1 MGECWGTHTMTT
13 LSNDFIK
20 TATSEFLPPLNKLIE
35 KPPKTHGFP
44 LVGSIPH
51 VLRKQI
57 RFLEDAREQYG
68 DVYDLNL
75 GLTNMIMLNR
85 PEHAQH
91 VLRDHAR
98 NYTKGGPMWAMIRT
112 LLGNGLPVSEG
123 EFWMRQRRMMQ
134 PQFHRRRL
142 EVLTQYMADAI
153 DDGLA
158 ELDELVKAGGPINMA
173 QEFANIT
180 MKVIVR
186 AMFGTG
192 LAREAVTAVSDNLA
206 FALDF
211 MLTGLITDAFP
222 SWMPVPGR
230 ARYQQSIEVIDE
242 IVFAVIEQRRNEGL
256 GDDMISMLLDMVDD
270 ETGAQM
276 TDQQLRDEA
285 VSLFLA
291 GYETTSVAM
300 SWSLHFLTQA
310 PMLMEKLQGAVDDT
324 VGQRQITFTDLHA
337 LEYPRWVMQEALRLY
352 SPVFW
357 LWRTAEE
364 NDVIDGFLIEK
375 GQNVALAIHNIHR
388 HPDVWD
394 DPTTFDPERF
404 SAERS
409 EGRHSLAWMAFGAGQ
424 RQCIGRDFA
433 LMEGQ
438 LILSKLIQRY
448 TIEAIPGRVAE
459 PHIALTLRTKDGV
472 WVNLKR
478 R

>member
-1 MGECWGTHTMTT
+1 MESI
-13 LSNDFIK
+13 SNELIQK
-20 TATSEFLPPLNKLIE
+20 RTNEMRSPLR
-35 KPPKTHGFP
+35 KPPQTPGFP
-44 LVGSIPH
+44 VVGALPQ
-51 VLRKQI
+51 VLRQQI
-57 RFLEDAREQYG
+57 HFIESAREQYG
-68 DVYDLNL
+68 DVYNLNL
-75 GLTNMIMLNR
+75 GFTNMIMLNR

-98 NYTKGGPMWAMIRT
+98 NYTKGGPMWAMVRT

-123 EFWMRQRRMMQ
+123 DFWMRQRRLMQ
-134 PQFHRRRL
+134 PQFHRKRL
-142 EVLTQYMADAI
+142 EALTQHMADAI
-153 DDGLA
+153 DEGLN
-158 ELDELVKAGGPINMA
+158 ELDELVKTGQPINMA

-192 LAREAVTAVSDNLA
+192 LDRDSVTAVSENLT
-206 FALDF
+206 FALDY
-211 MLTGLITDAFP
+211 MLRGLITNALP
-222 SWMPVPGR
+222 AWMPVPGR
-230 ARYQQSIEVIDE
+230 AKYQRSIEIIDE
-242 IVFAVIEQRRNEGL
+242 IVFGVIERRRSEGL
-256 GDDMISMLLDMVDD
+256 GDDMISMLLNMVDD
-270 ETGAQM
+270 ETNTPM

-300 SWSLHFLTQA
+300 AWSLYFMTQA
-310 PMLMEKLQGAVDDT
+310 PALMDKLQQAVDAT
-324 VGQRQITFTDLHA
+324 VGQRPITFADLHA

-357 LWRTAEE
+357 LSRTAVET
-364 NDVIDGFLIEK
+364 DLIGDFLIEA
-375 GQNVALAIHNIHR
+375 GQTVGLVIHNIHR

-394 DPTTFDPERF
+394 NPETFDPERF
-404 SAERS
+404 SPERS

-448 TIEAIPGRVAE
+448 TFTAVPGRVAE
-459 PHIALTLRTKDGV
+459 PYIAMTLRTKDGI
-472 WVNLKR
+472 WVNLNR

>member
-1 MGECWGTHTMTT
+1 MTGEMLGDTMTT
-13 LSNDFIK
+13 LGNDFIK
-20 TATSEFLPPLNKLIE
+20 TATSEFLPPLNLLVQ

-44 LVGSIPH
+44 LVGSIPQ
-51 VLRKQI
+51 VMRKQI

-75 GLTNMIMLNR
+75 GVTNMIMLNR

-91 VLRDHAR
+91 VLRDQAR
-98 NYTKGGPMWAMIRT
+98 KYTKGGPMWAMIRT

-142 EVLTQYMADAI
+142 EILTQHMADAI
-153 DDGLA
+153 DEGLV
-158 ELDELVKAGGPINMA
+158 ELDELVKAGEPINMA

-211 MLTGLITDAFP
+211 MLTGLITDALP

-230 ARYQQSIEVIDE
+230 ARYQQSIEKIDE
-242 IVFAVIEQRRNEGL
+242 IVFAVIEQRRHEGL
-256 GDDMISMLLDMVDD
+256 GDDMISMLLNMVDD

-300 SWSLHFLTQA
+300 SWSLHFLTQTPELLA
-310 PMLMEKLQGAVDDT
+310 KLQGVVDDT
-324 VGQRQITFTDLHA
+324 IGQRQITFEDLHT

-404 SAERS
+404 SAEHS

-448 TIEAIPGRVAE
+448 TIEAIPGRIAE

-472 WVNLKR
+472 WVNLQR